1 MRTES
6 ITLFLQTG
14 SSALPPVPVLRAH
27 GNAPA
32 LRPPRGGVMA
42 RILLAILFLVLLI
55 LGLSFAVLNS
65 TSVPLN
71 YYLGKVDLP
80 LALVVVGSLILGAI
94 LGVLVSLGIV
104 IRLKRQ
110 VRHLRRQVQ
119 TAEKEVSNLRAIPLK
134 DSH

>member
-1 MRTES
+1 
-6 ITLFLQTG
+6 
-14 SSALPPVPVLRAH
+14 
-27 GNAPA
+27 
-32 LRPPRGGVMA
+32 MA

-65 TSVPLN
+65 ASVPLN

-80 LALVVVGSLILGAI
+80 LALVVVGSLALGAI

-104 IRLKRQ
+104 LRLKRQ
-110 VRHLRRQVQ
+110 VRRLRRQVQ
-119 TAEKEVSNLRAIPLK
+119 TAEKEVANLRAIPLK

>member
-1 MRTES
+1 
-6 ITLFLQTG
+6 
-14 SSALPPVPVLRAH
+14 
-27 GNAPA
+27 
-32 LRPPRGGVMA
+32 MA

-65 TSVPLN
+65 ASVPLN

-80 LALVVVGSLILGAI
+80 LALVVVGSLALGAI

-104 IRLKRQ
+104 LRLKRQ

-119 TAEKEVSNLRAIPLK
+119 TAEKEVANLRAIPLK

>member
-1 MRTES
+1 
-6 ITLFLQTG
+6 
-14 SSALPPVPVLRAH
+14 
-27 GNAPA
+27 
-32 LRPPRGGVMA
+32 MA

-65 TSVPLN
+65 ASVPLN

-80 LALVVVGSLILGAI
+80 LALVVVGSLALGAI

-104 IRLKRQ
+104 LRLKGQ
-110 VRHLRRQVQ
+110 VRRLRRQVQ
-119 TAEKEVSNLRAIPLK
+119 TAEKEVANLRAIPLK

>member
-1 MRTES
+1 
-6 ITLFLQTG
+6 
-14 SSALPPVPVLRAH
+14 
-27 GNAPA
+27 
-32 LRPPRGGVMA
+32 MA
-42 RILLAILFLVLLI
+42 RILLAILFLVLLL
-55 LGLSFAVLNS
+55 LGLSFAVLNA

-71 YYLGKVDLP
+71 YYLGEVDLP
-80 LALVVVGSLILGAI
+80 LALVVVASLVLGAI

-104 IRLKRQ
+104 LRLKRQ